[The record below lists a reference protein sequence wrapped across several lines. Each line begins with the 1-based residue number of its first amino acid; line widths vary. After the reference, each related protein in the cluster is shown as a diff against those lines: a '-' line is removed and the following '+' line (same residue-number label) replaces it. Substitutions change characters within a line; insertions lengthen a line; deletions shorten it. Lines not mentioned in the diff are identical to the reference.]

1 MKKIRR
7 LFILCL
13 FTFCVFFT
21 SGKIVF
27 AEETSI
33 YLGGMPAGFYL
44 ETRGAYVVG
53 LCDVITENGLKSPS
67 KEQGIEVGDKILF
80 INDKEINNADDIE
93 NAIGDGCEK
102 NIIIERKGKKESVT
116 VKPELDVNKKPRL
129 GIFIREGIN
138 GIGTITYIKDDKF
151 AALGH
156 PVLDDD
162 GSILNVINGK
172 IYDCNITS
180 YVKGERGKPGELRG
194 VFVRK
199 FDKGIITKNTENG
212 VFGILNNIDK
222 SKLTEVAIGEAKVGN
237 AYIMTTIDG
246 VEPKKY
252 SISIIK
258 CDEDENIKNYVIKVT
273 DEKLLRTTGG
283 IVQGMS
289 GSPIIQNNKLVGAV
303 THVFVNDPSRGFG
316 ISIDNMLKNQ

>member
-7 LFILCL
+7 LIILCL
-13 FTFCVFFT
+13 FSFCMIFT
-21 SGKIVF
+21 SGKSVF
-27 AEETSI
+27 AEETTI

-53 LCDVITENGLKSPS
+53 LCDVITENGLISPS

-80 INDKEINNADDIE
+80 INNVEINNADDIE
-93 NAIGDGCEK
+93 KAIRDGDEK
-102 NIIIERKGKKESVT
+102 NVIIERKGKRESFT
-116 VKPELDVNKKPRL
+116 VKPALDVNKKPRL
-129 GIFIREGIN
+129 GVFIREGIN
-138 GIGTITYIKDDKF
+138 GIGTITYIKNDEF

-162 GSILNVINGK
+162 GNILNVIDGK

-194 VFVRK
+194 VFVRG
-199 FDKGIITKNTENG
+199 FEKGIISKNTENG
-212 VFGILNNIDK
+212 VYGKLNKIDK
-222 SKLTEVAIGEAKVGN
+222 SKLTTITTGEAKAGN
-237 AYIMTTIDG
+237 AYILTTIEG
-246 VEPKKY
+246 FEPKKY
-252 SISIIK
+252 SISIVK
-258 CDEDENIKNYVIKVT
+258 CDEDERIKNYVIKVT
-273 DEKLLRTTGG
+273 DENLLKTTGG

-316 ISIDNMLKNQ
+316 ISVNNMLKN